1 MLRGPR
7 ARPQRL
13 TSLTVQ
19 RASLGGLFPSSLHRV
34 GGKRPHLAVSRQ
46 EGGKGQNPVRL
57 TLPSCTRFCV
67 KRVSVPF
74 AQWER
79 RRSLTER
86 LPGPFVTR
94 DPVAAFE
101 TGRLCRKP
109 VQGALEPPPRPVKRA
124 FCTRTAA
131 ELPRWAPLL
140 GNGSGAGVGGA
151 SRALFLRFR
160 WVAPCS

>member
-1 MLRGPR
+1 MERDRTLRTAGRR
-7 ARPQRL
+7 A
-13 TSLTVQ
+13 
-19 RASLGGLFPSSLHRV
+19 
-34 GGKRPHLAVSRQ
+34 GKD
-46 EGGKGQNPVRL
+46 K

-86 LPGPFVTR
+86 LLGPFVTR

-131 ELPRWAPLL
+131 KLPRWAPLL